1 MKMIKQAIVITGLI
15 FMLNVSSAI
24 AAGVYDGSLRLTSQA
39 EVDLFD
45 YTAITGSLMISGD
58 DIQDLSPLS
67 VLTSI
72 GEYLYIGNNPALI
85 VVDGFENLT
94 ELGKGL
100 SVNDNPVLVSF
111 SGFNNLLA
119 TGDNI
124 DFWYNDSLA
133 SISGFASLQ
142 TAGWSI
148 EFGSNPVLTSIP
160 NFESLQTISSSLY
173 ILDNVSLSSVT
184 GFNALQYVDWSFGIS
199 GNISLNNLCGFY
211 NYFSSNNP
219 YTGGGGFDISQN
231 HPDLFAPTTIQD
243 ILDAGPCQM
252 ISPEQQIADLIIEIE
267 AMELPNRDTNNVVN
281 TLSRAKKSLESGNP
295 DRAVSILQ
303 ELINDTTNL
312 ESSVV
317 KNNSNTAYELPV
329 EVVQAIIDSINS

>member
-1 MKMIKQAIVITGLI
+1 MKMIKQAIVITGLF

-45 YTAITGSLMISGD
+45 YTAITGSLIISGD

-94 ELGKGL
+94 ELGLGL
-100 SVNDNPVLVSF
+100 SVYDNPVLVSF

-148 EFGSNPVLTSIP
+148 EFGGNPVLTSIP

-199 GNISLNNLCGFY
+199 GNTSLNNLCGFY

-231 HPDLFAPTTIQD
+231 HPDLFDPTTIQD
-243 ILDAGPCQM
+243 ILDAGPCQ
-252 ISPEQQIADLIIEIE
+252 ISPEQQTLISSEQQIANLIAEIE
-267 AMELPNRDTNNVVN
+267 GLGLSNRDKNNLVN
-281 TLSRAKKSLESGNP
+281 PLARAQKFLESGRP
-295 DRAVSILQ
+295 DRAVSLLQ
-303 ELINDTTNL
+303 DLITG
-312 ESSVV
+312 
-317 KNNSNTAYELPV
+317 NTYYELPV
-329 EVVQAIIDSINS
+329 EVVQGIIDSINS